1 MQTMKCPGLKI
12 VVMLFVLSTVP
23 LQAQYGGH
31 AVGLSF
37 NYNFTTSSKL
47 FLYPNAEDPILKEQF
62 VPIDNINSYAIE
74 LRVGISEN
82 FVLGLSGEYMTAVNN
97 DSRFVLGGPTGSIVT
112 SIQDGFEV
120 YPVELSAYYIM
131 PFSTEDFHFYIG
143 GGFGLYY
150 GNHIRNFG
158 DADVTTIRQNIG
170 YGIQVST
177 GMDYLITDFF
187 SVRGE
192 LKFRD
197 PQFDMQ
203 SKYNKTEVIINGR
216 LYEINNAIFD
226 SKVNINGITFGLGLV
241 VHFL

>member
-1 MQTMKCPGLKI
+1 MG
-12 VVMLFVLSTVP
+12 F
-23 LQAQYGGH
+23 
-31 AVGLSF
+31 SF

-62 VPIDNINSYAIE
+62 VPIDNITSYAIE

-97 DSRFVLGGPTGSIVT
+97 DSRFVVGGPTGSMLI

-143 GGFGLYY
+143 GGLGLYF

-158 DADVTTIRQNIG
+158 DADVTTIRQDLG

-177 GMDYLITDFF
+177 GMDYLVTDFF
-187 SVRGE
+187 SFRGE

-203 SKYNKTEVIINGR
+203 SKYSKTEVIIGGR
-216 LYEINNAIFD
+216 LYEVNNEVFD
-226 SKVNINGITFGLGLV
+226 SKVNINGITVGLGLV

>member
-1 MQTMKCPGLKI
+1 
-12 VVMLFVLSTVP
+12 MLVLFSAIS

-47 FLYPNAEDPILKEQF
+47 FLHPNSEDPFLQEQF
-62 VPIDNINSYAIE
+62 VPIDNITSYAIE
-74 LRVGISEN
+74 LRVGVIEN
-82 FVLGLSGEYMTAVNN
+82 FALGLSGEYMTAVSNN
-97 DSRFVLGGPTGSIVT
+97 TSFVVGGPTGSMQT
-112 SIQDGFEV
+112 SIKDGFEV

-131 PFSTEDFHFYIG
+131 PFSTEKFQFHIG
-143 GGFGLYY
+143 GGFGLYF

-158 DADVTTIRQNIG
+158 TADVTTIRQDLG

-177 GMDYLITDFF
+177 GMDYLVNDFF
-187 SVRGE
+187 SIRGE

-203 SKYNKTEVIINGR
+203 SKYSKREIIVNGQP
-216 LYEINNAIFD
+216 YEIENDIFD

>member
-1 MQTMKCPGLKI
+1 
-12 VVMLFVLSTVP
+12 VV
-23 LQAQYGGH
+23 
-31 AVGLSF
+31 
-37 NYNFTTSSKL
+37 
-47 FLYPNAEDPILKEQF
+47 
-62 VPIDNINSYAIE
+62 
-74 LRVGISEN
+74 
-82 FVLGLSGEYMTAVNN
+82 
-97 DSRFVLGGPTGSIVT
+97 GGPTGSILVST
-112 SIQDGFEV
+112 QDGFEV

-131 PFSTEDFHFYIG
+131 PFSTVDFHFYIG

-150 GNHIRNFG
+150 GNHLRNFG
-158 DADVTTIRQNIG
+158 EADVTTIRQDLG

-203 SKYNKTEVIINGR
+203 SQYSKTEVTINGR
-216 LYEINNAIFD
+216 LYEINNDIFD

>member
-1 MQTMKCPGLKI
+1 
-12 VVMLFVLSTVP
+12 VMLVFLSAIS
-23 LQAQYGGH
+23 LHAQYGGH
-31 AVGLSF
+31 SVGLSF
-37 NYNFTTSSKL
+37 SYNFTTGSKL
-47 FLYPNAEDPILKEQF
+47 FLHPNAEDPILKQQF
-62 VPIDNINSYAIE
+62 IPIDDINSYAIE
-74 LRVGISEN
+74 LRVGLSEN

-97 DSRFVLGGPTGSIVT
+97 NSRIVVGGPTGSVLV

-131 PFSTEDFHFYIG
+131 PFSTVDFHFYIG
-143 GGFGLYY
+143 GGMGLYY
-150 GNHIRNFG
+150 GNHVRNFG
-158 DADVTTIRQNIG
+158 EADVTTISQDLG

-203 SKYNKTEVIINGR
+203 SKYSKTEVIINGQ
-216 LYEINNAIFD
+216 LIELPNEVFD

>member
-1 MQTMKCPGLKI
+1 MKLIRLNI
-12 VVMLFVLSTVP
+12 VVILVFLFTISSH
-23 LQAQYGGH
+23 AQYGGH
-31 AVGLSF
+31 AVGFSF

-47 FLYPNAEDPILKEQF
+47 FLNPNAEDPFLKDQF
-62 VPIDNINSYAIE
+62 VPIDNITSYAIE
-74 LRVGISEN
+74 LRVSLSEN
-82 FVLGLSGEYMTAVNN
+82 FVLGLSGEYMTTVNN
-97 DSRFVLGGPTGSIVT
+97 DSRFVIGGPTGSILT

-131 PFSTEDFHFYIG
+131 PFSTEEFHFYIG

-158 DADVTTIRQNIG
+158 DADVTTISQDIG

-192 LKFRD
+192 MKFRD

-203 SKYNKTEVIINGR
+203 SKYNKTEVIINR
-216 LYEINNAIFD
+216 QLYEINNDVFD
-226 SKVNINGITFGLGLV
+226 SKVNINGITFGIGLV